1 MLVEEECLCG
11 AVHVFI
17 GGGDSPPK
25 VSDDPVSGGSSFLS
39 FILDH

>member
-11 AVHVFI
+11 AAHVLT

-25 VSDDPVSGGSSFLS
+25 DSDDPVSGGSSFLS
-39 FILDH
+39 S